1 MAQFLELHHGKAVF
15 YMKPV
20 TLFVA
25 IALCIVPGIFNN
37 AKAQHLVFI
46 FAHPVYESPVDK
58 DFKNN
63 YSFGLGAEGGVG
75 IGAGRTFFIGTIG
88 YSYFNARSNAEKPI
102 GNLNYVPI
110 KVGFRHYILVGKVL
124 FINADAGVATITD
137 RSTHTS
143 SSRFTADIGPGVK
156 LGPFEAIV
164 NYDGFARSDPSGYAS
179 WLAFKLG
186 WRIGL

>member
-1 MAQFLELHHGKAVF
+1 
-15 YMKPV
+15 MKPV
-20 TLFVA
+20 TLIVA
-25 IALCIVPGIFNN
+25 MALCVVPGIFNN

-63 YSFGLGAEGGVG
+63 YSFGLGAEGGIG
-75 IGAGRTFFIGTIG
+75 LGAGRTFFVGTIG
-88 YSYFNARSNAEKPI
+88 YSWFKSNSNK
-102 GNLNYVPI
+102 GMGDLNYVPVKI
-110 KVGFRHYILVGKVL
+110 GFRHYILIGKVL
-124 FINADAGVATITD
+124 FINANAGVATITD
-137 RSTHTS
+137 RSTHSS

-156 LGPFEAIV
+156 LGPFEAII

-179 WLAFKLG
+179 WLALKFG